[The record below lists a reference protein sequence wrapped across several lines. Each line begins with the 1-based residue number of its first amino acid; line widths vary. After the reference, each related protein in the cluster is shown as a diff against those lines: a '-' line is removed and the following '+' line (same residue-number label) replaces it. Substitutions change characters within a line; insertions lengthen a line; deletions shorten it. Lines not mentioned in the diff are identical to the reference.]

1 MTLTNH
7 VKLRMQQ
14 RVITLQDI
22 YNAVKLGTPEP
33 TENNRTKYTYNDIYV
48 ILSSDNVVVTTCF
61 TNTYTSKIKKYAK
74 VNSIGFYAAIRKLR
88 GSCCR

>member
-7 VKLRMQQ
+7 AKQRMQE
-14 RVITLQDI
+14 RIITLQDI
-22 YNAVKLGTPEP
+22 YNAVKLGSPET

-74 VNSIGFYAAIRKLR
+74 VNSIGFYAAIKKLR
-88 GSCCR
+88 SCCQ